1 MYQITMRHRVIIMW
15 LDTKTGNNS
24 LLLSRGGS
32 NLYFINTFINFI
44 NIKSLLFLLK

>member
-1 MYQITMRHRVIIMW
+1 MITMRHHIIIVW
-15 LDTKTGNNS
+15 LDTRTGNNS
-24 LLLSRGGS
+24 SLLRRGGN